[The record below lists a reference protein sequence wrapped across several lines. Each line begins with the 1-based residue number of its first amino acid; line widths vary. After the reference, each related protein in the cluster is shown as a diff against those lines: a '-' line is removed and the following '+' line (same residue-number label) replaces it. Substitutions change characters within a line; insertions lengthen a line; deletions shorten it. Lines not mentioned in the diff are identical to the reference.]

1 MNQMKPTATNL
12 TEAREQNLDV
22 YMFPLNQRNLIENL
36 RQVLSG
42 IGREAIEFETE
53 VAGYKLTVVAVAPRV
68 GIIAPEMKKRKAT
81 VREFIQGE

>member
-1 MNQMKPTATNL
+1 VNQMKPTATNL

-22 YMFPLNQRNLIENL
+22 YMFPPNQRNLIENL
-36 RQVLSG
+36 RQVLSD

-68 GIIAPEMKKRKAT
+68 GVIAPEMKKRKKT
-81 VREFIQGE
+81 VMEFVQGE